1 MEKIDNKS
9 NMLMYDLSIIILA
22 NIKKLLNMVLKMS
35 HSVNIKGIK
44 SVLFVCMGNIC
55 RSPTAEAVFRHK
67 MKAHDL
73 SLKVDS
79 AGTLGAH
86 AKEKPDHRAQKAGV
100 ERGYS
105 FDGIKARKVTLKDFT
120 DFDLI
125 LAMDNDNVE
134 ELQKVA
140 PEECKHKIHLM
151 LDFATDHEEEQ
162 VPDPYYGGA
171 RGFDYVLDLVEAASD
186 GMLEKI

>member
-1 MEKIDNKS
+1 MKD
-9 NMLMYDLSIIILA
+9 
-22 NIKKLLNMVLKMS
+22 V
-35 HSVNIKGIK
+35 KGIK

-67 MKAHDL
+67 MKAQGL

-86 AKEKPDHRAQKAGV
+86 AKEKPDHRAQKAGIA
-100 ERGYS
+100 RGYS
-105 FDGIKARKVTLKDFT
+105 FEGIKARKVTLNDFT

-125 LAMDNDNVE
+125 LAMDHDNVN
-134 ELQKVA
+134 ELNKLA
-140 PEECKHKIHLM
+140 PPQLKYKINLM

-171 RGFDYVLDLVEAASD
+171 KGFDYVLDLVEAASD
-186 GMLEKI
+186 GLLAEI